1 MPSLL
6 LLVVASS
13 SAARLIVLQE
23 NSRHKPS
30 SVLDRDLLSD
40 LDGDKSRW
48 TKDQIKLYMQGVKDD
63 TNVVTFS
70 VKVFYSLEEGDFTG
84 GKITNFVDKMI
95 VEGNKRL
102 EELGALAKMELH
114 CLERMTWAVED
125 VLSTFGRIGGNRT
138 ERTVRGTR
146 PMQFF
151 TS

>member
-6 LLVVASS
+6 LLVVASF
-13 SAARLIVLQE
+13 SAARLIVPQE

-63 TNVVTFS
+63 TTVVTFS
-70 VKVFYSLEEGDFTG
+70 VKVFYSLEEGDFTS

-95 VEGNKRL
+95 VDGNKR
-102 EELGALAKMELH
+102 E
-114 CLERMTWAVED
+114 
-125 VLSTFGRIGGNRT
+125 
-138 ERTVRGTR
+138 
-146 PMQFF
+146 P
-151 TS
+151 